1 MRTFAVYKPYGVL
14 SQFTSEDGH
23 PGLSSLKLGVPPTVW
38 PAGRLDRDSEGLLLL
53 TADNVLKQRLT
64 DPAEGHSKTYW
75 VQVEGQPTESS
86 IDPMRHPMRLRI
98 RKKDVLTKPARV
110 RVMPEPELP
119 ERTPPI
125 RKRLTVPTAWL
136 EVELTEGKNRQI
148 RKMTAAIGFP
158 TLRIVRVG
166 IGSLTLERLEL
177 NPGECQELNPD
188 QIKDAQ
194 RSIHA

>member
-1 MRTFAVYKPYGVL
+1 
-14 SQFTSEDGH
+14 
-23 PGLSSLKLGVPPTVW
+23 LKLGVPPTVW
-38 PAGRLDRDSEGLLLL
+38 PVGRLDRDSEGLLLL
-53 TADNVLKQRLT
+53 TVDNVLKQRLT

-75 VQVEGQPTESS
+75 VQVEGQPTDSC

-98 RKKDVLTKPARV
+98 RKKDVLTKSARV

-166 IGSLTLERLEL
+166 IGSLTLESLEL
-177 NPGECQELNPD
+177 NPGECQELTPD

>member
-23 PGLSSLKLGVPPTVW
+23 PGLSSLNLGVPPTVW

-53 TADNVLKQRLT
+53 TADKALKQLLT
-64 DPAEGHSKTYW
+64 DPTEGHSKTYW

-86 IDPMRHPMRLRI
+86 IDPMRHSMRLRI

-110 RVMPEPELP
+110 KVMSDPELP

-136 EVELTEGKNRQI
+136 EIELTEGKNRQI
-148 RKMTAAIGFP
+148 RKMTAAIGFA

-166 IGSLTLERLEL
+166 IGSLTCLLYTSPSPRDLSTSRM
-177 NPGECQELNPD
+177 PSS
-188 QIKDAQ
+188 A
-194 RSIHA
+194 